1 MQSTGGSA
9 DTWVPAPVVMEE
21 GTAPRCRCVM
31 HRGGLAASGIASAL
45 PSPPLPLPWDPLQP
59 SSSCSSHW
67 HLLPSPGVAP
77 SFGTPQAH
85 CQCLLHLLSVS
96 ILCYTPTALPAEPTL
111 GKEWAQFPNVLATF
125 LVPFF
130 SPCLFS
136 CPDPPSPVPHFRA
149 LCCLLPPP
157 TVPSP
162 PLPPHLSFPFCP
174 PLPHPR
180 PHAGSMTSPSSKH
193 QEMKGPGPSSSVAQG
208 PMALVG
214 GHPGPVGCQSIFAEH
229 VPFLRKGRCPALQPT
244 AAMLGQCCQASEGSG
259 HNDFAEAMGRKR
271 MSPTLTLCLPLSP
284 TAPRGVTQNLLPS
297 LSWPETW
304 SEAGDTSRRSTE
316 FYSVNACYGVTESS
330 KGAKEALKEYME
342 KPEMRQRWG
351 VALAGAV
358 SQTEASYQLR

>member
-1 MQSTGGSA
+1 MWGHVALNRGACPNPCPGTVLEACGFLRPPQKTMLLVIAWINWSIEPCRTSMQSTGGSA

-31 HRGGLAASGIASAL
+31 HRGGLAAPGIASAL

-136 CPDPPSPVPHFRA
+136 CPDPPSPVPHF
-149 LCCLLPPP
+149 
-157 TVPSP
+157 
-162 PLPPHLSFPFCP
+162 
-174 PLPHPR
+174 
-180 PHAGSMTSPSSKH
+180 
-193 QEMKGPGPSSSVAQG
+193 
-208 PMALVG
+208 
-214 GHPGPVGCQSIFAEH
+214 
-229 VPFLRKGRCPALQPT
+229 
-244 AAMLGQCCQASEGSG
+244 
-259 HNDFAEAMGRKR
+259 
-271 MSPTLTLCLPLSP
+271 
-284 TAPRGVTQNLLPS
+284 
-297 LSWPETW
+297 
-304 SEAGDTSRRSTE
+304 
-316 FYSVNACYGVTESS
+316 
-330 KGAKEALKEYME
+330 
-342 KPEMRQRWG
+342 
-351 VALAGAV
+351 
-358 SQTEASYQLR
+358 